1 MTLKTLLFQ
10 MMFNENRLAEQKTF
24 QGKNNKKYLVKILST
39 AFTISTKIHM
49 GEETA

>member
-1 MTLKTLLFQ
+1 
-10 MMFNENRLAEQKTF
+10 MFNKNRLAEQKMF
-24 QGKNNKKYLVKILST
+24 RGKKKKKYLVKILST